1 MSDTGPSGVS
11 QTIFRAAF
19 RLLLAVIMIVIA
31 IELIR
36 SYWVPLSIAL
46 LVLVCLAVG
55 IWWWRA
61 RNIY

>member
-11 QTIFRAAF
+11 QTIVRAAF

-36 SYWVPLSIAL
+36 SYWVPLSIAV
-46 LVLVCLAVG
+46 LVLAGLAVG

-61 RNIY
+61 RNIH